1 MLINNKLTWRDA
13 ILFEAESGG
22 GAVIDNASDPA
33 VANGATPT
41 AAELVAELERTKAA
55 LKAANSEAQQRRL
68 KLDAI
73 EKADKEREEKE
84 LSEAQKATKR
94 VQEAE
99 DAYKALEA
107 KHRTSAINSA
117 VKVAAMAAGFAD
129 ADDAVKL
136 ADLSAVQVGDDEVVV
151 GAKEAVAKLATAKPH
166 LLAPTRPNAPNINA
180 TSSGAPRS
188 LTVDDLK
195 QQRRDTDTIY
205 QPF

>member
-1 MLINNKLTWRDA
+1 MLIGTKYNWRDA
-13 ILFEAESGG
+13 IFFETESGG
-22 GAVIDNASDPA
+22 GAVTDNASDTA
-33 VANGATPT
+33 AATGVTPT

-84 LSEAQKATKR
+84 LSEAQKANKR
-94 VQEAE
+94 MQEAE

-129 ADDAVKL
+129 SDDAVKL
-136 ADLSAVQVGDDEVVV
+136 ADLSGVQVGDDEVVV

-166 LLAPTRPNAPNINA
+166 LLAPTRLNAPNINA
-180 TSSGAPRS
+180 TGGGAPRS
-188 LTVDDLK
+188 LTVEDLK

>member
-1 MLINNKLTWRDA
+1 MLINSKLNWCDA
-13 ILFEAESGG
+13 VLFEAELGG
-22 GAVIDNASDPA
+22 GASTDNASDTA
-33 VANGATPT
+33 AATGVIPT
-41 AAELVAELERTKAA
+41 PAELVAELERTKAA

-84 LSEAQKATKR
+84 LSEAQKANKR
-94 VQEAE
+94 MQEAE

-129 ADDAVKL
+129 SDDAVKL
-136 ADLSAVQVGDDEVVV
+136 ADLSGVQVGDDEVVV

-166 LLAPTRPNAPNINA
+166 LLAPTRLNAPNINA
-180 TSSGAPRS
+180 TGGGAPRS
-188 LTVDDLK
+188 LTVEDLK